1 MVVTDFCTS
10 LVHSVWVVSEGSP
23 EFAKSRPSCE
33 LLLLLPHTNIGSEV
47 LLWSNNLAL
56 RNTPCRV
63 SLVSS
68 TETTSRLFLSHLSH
82 SWETMD
88 HAFLATSSAFSVPL
102 SKLLAYTTFLA
113 AAQGVSH
120 ISTMH
125 SLLFTALTP
134 EQQLRISTNWN
145 PLKGIITLPTD
156 WISFGLQ
163 SDF

>member
-1 MVVTDFCTS
+1 MLNANSTNESSGALCSIFMVVTDFCTS

-113 AAQGVSH
+113 AAQGGFPH
-120 ISTMH
+120 KHNALFAIH
-125 SLLFTALTP
+125 SPDSRTT
-134 EQQLRISTNWN
+134 T
-145 PLKGIITLPTD
+145 K
-156 WISFGLQ
+156 
-163 SDF
+163 DFN